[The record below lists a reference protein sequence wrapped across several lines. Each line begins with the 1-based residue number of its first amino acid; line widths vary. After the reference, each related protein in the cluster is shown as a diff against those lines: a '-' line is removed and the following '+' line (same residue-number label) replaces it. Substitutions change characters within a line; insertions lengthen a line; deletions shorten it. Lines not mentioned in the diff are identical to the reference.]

1 MSFTIYLRR
10 LGDFA
15 LAQIF
20 HPDMAPAAAA
30 QVLLPVAAVPA
41 AGRGADPHW
50 VRVPDLLTRLE
61 TAVAAA
67 PVYELLEARLYRW
80 VQHLIAPWPR
90 LWREAVTVYVAT
102 ALGVDLTDD
111 AQLQA
116 LDQAAHTA
124 LWEAHAALYGLGSLK
139 EYNDA

>member
-1 MSFTIYLRR
+1 MSFTLYLQR

-20 HPDMAPAAAA
+20 HPDLAPAAAA

-41 AGRGADPHW
+41 AGRGADLHW

-67 PVYELLEARLYRW
+67 PVYELVEARLYRW
-80 VQHLIAPWPR
+80 VQHLSAPWPR

-102 ALGVDLTDD
+102 TLGVDLTDE
-111 AQLQA
+111 AQFLA
-116 LDQAAHTA
+116 LDQAAHAA
-124 LWEAHAALYGLGSLK
+124 LWEAHDALYGPRSLK
-139 EYNDA
+139 EDADA